1 MPKQAITHFE
11 GIYEETNV
19 YPSSNYIFS
28 ELIETRSRNFDWVIK
43 PHVHS
48 NLFQIF
54 FVASGEV
61 QIQQSSQIQ
70 VLVAPCIMIIPA
82 ANLHGFS
89 YRPDVT
95 GRILSLSTSV
105 IDGIFSDNSKI
116 QLTLNTSI
124 QSIQNFEEEISF
136 EILMEQ
142 MEKID
147 QELFGDRPEK
157 MMMLDAHFSQLLI
170 NLYRLLAIH
179 KTSEN
184 IGGNLNL
191 AHFRKFQKNIKQS
204 EYPKSIKHFA
214 EELGMSTVHL
224 NRICKNITE
233 KNALQLVQ
241 EFMIEEAKKYLTY
254 TSYSVAEIAYLLKF
268 DYPNYFAKFF
278 RKETGLSPT
287 QYRENRKALIQS

>member
-1 MPKQAITHFE
+1 MPKHAITHFE

-19 YPSSNYIFS
+19 CPSSNYVFS

-43 PHVHS
+43 PHVHI
-48 NLFQIF
+48 NLFQVF

-95 GRILSLSTSV
+95 GRILSLSTSIV
-105 IDGIFSDNSKI
+105 DKIFLDNSKI
-116 QLTLNTSI
+116 QLTLNNNI
-124 QSIQNFEEEISF
+124 QTIQNFEEEISF
-136 EILMEQ
+136 KVLMEQ

-147 QELFGDRPEK
+147 QELFGERPEK
-157 MMMLDAHFSQLLI
+157 MMMLNAHFSQLLI
-170 NLYRLLAIH
+170 NLYRLLEIN
-179 KTSEN
+179 KTSINAGE
-184 IGGNLNL
+184 NLNL
-191 AHFRKFQKNIKQS
+191 AYFRKFQKSIKQS
-204 EYPKSIKHFA
+204 EYPKSIKDFA

-224 NRICKNITE
+224 NRICKNIAE
-233 KNALQLVQ
+233 KNALELVQ
-241 EFMIEEAKKYLTY
+241 EFMIKEAEKYLTY

-287 QYRENRKALIQS
+287 QYRESTRVLMQN